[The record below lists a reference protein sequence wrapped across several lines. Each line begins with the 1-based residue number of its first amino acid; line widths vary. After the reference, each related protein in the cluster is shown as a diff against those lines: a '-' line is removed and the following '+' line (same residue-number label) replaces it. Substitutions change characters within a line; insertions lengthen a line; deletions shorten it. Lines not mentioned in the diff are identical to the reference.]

1 MLAEYRKAGGTETN
15 TTRFIQRIKEY
26 IKDEIYCFKAS
37 GVASLIMQKEK
48 ASTILKL
55 VSNEEEDD
63 YLEIEKVSK
72 QIKEEIKSLP
82 VIRKGYPLLDD
93 AKIETHNS
101 TNY

>member
-1 MLAEYRKAGGTETN
+1 
-15 TTRFIQRIKEY
+15 
-26 IKDEIYCFKAS
+26 
-37 GVASLIMQKEK
+37 MQKEK

-63 YLEIEKVSK
+63 YLEIEKVST

-82 VIRKGYPLLDD
+82 GIRKVYSLPDD